1 MSRPRFILPC
11 VAAAT
16 LLAMNAHA
24 RGNDVFPF
32 PVHERTLANGL
43 KVIVVPTGFPNLV
56 SVQIPVMAGSR
67 NEVEPGKSGFAHFF
81 EHMMFRGTPE
91 NPPERY
97 QAVMTQAGARDNAYT
112 TDDYTNYHTTFA
124 REDLEKILA
133 LDADRFQHLAYG
145 EAAFKTESR
154 AVLGEYNKNSANP
167 IRKLLEVQR
176 DHAFTT
182 HTYKHT
188 TMGFLEDIEDMPNQ
202 YEYSK
207 TFFDR
212 WYRPEYATLLV
223 AGDVQPEEVF
233 ALAEKYWGS
242 WRHGTYEV
250 KIPAEPAPKG
260 PVYAHVP
267 WSAPGLPLV
276 TVAFHGPAFSETEKD
291 YAALDML
298 MNLSFGHTSG
308 LYQRLVVQE
317 QTVDD
322 LFPYFPDRADPAL
335 ATVFAR
341 LKRPEDAVA
350 VRDAML
356 RTFAAARQSPPD
368 ARRLADAVANARYG
382 LLRSFDTTEN
392 VAATLAAIVRYRRSV
407 DTLNQLW
414 RVYDSLTPADLQ
426 AAGRKYFTDAGL
438 VVTTLSKDALPEAV
452 ATPPSLASFAPAA
465 APDVETVELP
475 SSLPRLDVKL
485 LFAAGS
491 AHDPEGEEG
500 LAALSAAMI
509 AEAGSRAL
517 RIDEIEKAFFPMA
530 ASFEEQVDREM
541 TTFTG
546 VVHEDNWRAFLD
558 VALPMLTDP
567 GFREEDFRRLK
578 DRQLNAL
585 KDDLR
590 SNNEEELGKERLQ
603 ANVFAGTPYGHPTLG
618 TVAGIEAITLDDV
631 KAFVRSA
638 YTRASLTLGLS
649 GDVPDEMKA
658 QLRRELGRLPE
669 GPALAAPTGVVG
681 RMPAGREVE
690 IVQKDT
696 RAVAVSFGYPIPVT
710 RSHPDFVP
718 LYLVR
723 TWLGEHRSSVS
734 HLYRRIREVR
744 GMNYGD
750 YAYIEAFPRG
760 MFQFFPDPNLAR
772 RAQLFEV
779 WLRPLRSPEEA
790 HMALRIAIHE
800 LDALGRHGLSRAD
813 FEATRDYLMK
823 NVFVMTATQDQQIGY
838 ALDSRWYGIPEFTE
852 FMRDRLSQL
861 TLAEVNRVAR
871 KYVQTRDL
879 SIVMVTG
886 DAPGL
891 RERLL
896 ADTPSAVEYDGE
908 KPQALLG
915 EDRKIGAMKLSLKPG
930 SVRVTPV
937 EEVFAGALAGVPEG
951 FTPLFNGK
959 DLTGWHISQVNHHG
973 NSRGWSVKDGV
984 LLATQD
990 RPGNGGILLTD
1001 RRYGDFEV
1009 SLEIKPD
1016 WGCDGGLFLRSNEEG
1031 QAYQVMIDYLEG
1043 GSVGGIYGEGLKG
1056 LDPEHPDGRENP
1068 EWRKAWREGDWNTLR
1083 ARIEGAVPHIQ
1094 VWLNGRKLVDWTD
1107 TANHAAGGATEGMIA
1122 LQMHFS
1128 NATTPRWKPG
1138 GYHRFRNIAIR
1149 EIAKP

>member
-1 MSRPRFILPC
+1 MYGLRSRLLYLAT
-11 VAAAT
+11 AA
-16 LLAMNAHA
+16 LLAMNALA
-24 RGNDVFPF
+24 ESDDVFPF
-32 PVHERTLANGL
+32 AVHERTLGNGL

-56 SVQIPVMAGSR
+56 SVQIPIMAGSR

-97 QAVMTQAGARDNAYT
+97 QAVMTRAGARDNAYT
-112 TDDYTNYHTTFA
+112 TDDYTDYHTTFA
-124 REDLEKILA
+124 REDLERILA
-133 LDADRFQHLAYG
+133 LDADRFQHLAYS

-176 DHAFTT
+176 DRAFTV
-182 HTYKHT
+182 HPYKHT
-188 TMGFLEDIEDMPNQ
+188 TMGFLKDIEDMPNQ

-223 AGDVQPEEVF
+223 AGDVQSEEVF
-233 ALAEKYWGS
+233 ALAERYFGS

-250 KIPAEPAPKG
+250 EIPAEPEPKG

-267 WSAPGLPLV
+267 WSAPGLPLL
-276 TVAFHGPAFSETEKD
+276 TVAFHGPAFSETAKD
-291 YAALDML
+291 YAALDM
-298 MNLSFGHTSG
+298 MMGLSFGHTSE
-308 LYQRLVVQE
+308 LYQRLVVRE
-317 QTVDD
+317 QTLDD
-322 LFPYFPDRADPAL
+322 LFVYFPDRADPQF

-356 RTFAAARQSPPD
+356 RTFAVARQSAPD

-392 VAATLAAIVRYRRSV
+392 VAATLARIVRYRRSV
-407 DTLNQLW
+407 DTLNRLW
-414 RVYDSLTPADLQ
+414 QVYGSLTPADLQ
-426 AAGRKYFTDAGL
+426 AVAQKYFTDAGL
-438 VVTTLSKDALPEAV
+438 VVTTLSKDALPETV
-452 ATPPSLASFAPAA
+452 ATLPALASFAPAA
-465 APDVETVELP
+465 AADFKTVELR
-475 SSLPRLDVKL
+475 SALPRLDVKL

-491 AHDPEGEEG
+491 AHDPEGKEG

-509 AEAGSRAL
+509 AKAGSRAL

-530 ASFEEQVDREM
+530 ASFEEQTDREM

-546 VVHEDNWRAFLD
+546 VVHRNNWRAFLD
-558 VALPMLTDP
+558 VALPMLSDP
-567 GFREEDFRRLK
+567 GFREDDFRRLR

-603 ANVFAGTPYGHPTLG
+603 ANVFAGTPYGHPSLG
-618 TVAGIEAITLDDV
+618 TVAGIEAITLEDV

-638 YTRASLTLGLS
+638 YTRANLTLGLS
-649 GDVPDEMKA
+649 GEVPDEMRA
-658 QLRRELGRLPE
+658 RLPQE
-669 GPALAAPTGVVG
+669 LARLPDGPALGAPPGVVG

-690 IVQKDT
+690 IVEKDT
-696 RAVAVSFGYPIPVT
+696 RAVAISFGYPIPVT

-723 TWLGEHRSSVS
+723 TWLGEHRSSMS
-734 HLYRRIREVR
+734 RLYQRIREAR

-760 MFQFFPDPNLAR
+760 MFQFYPEPNLAR

-779 WLRPLRSPEEA
+779 WLRPLRTPEEA

-800 LDALGRHGLSRAD
+800 MDHLAEHGLSQAD

-823 NVFVMTATQDQQIGY
+823 NVFVMTATQDQQLGY
-838 ALDSRWYGIPEFTE
+838 VLDSEWYRIPEFTK
-852 FMRDRLSQL
+852 FMRDRLSAL

-871 KYVQTRDL
+871 RYVQTRDL
-879 SIVMVTG
+879 SIVVVAA
-886 DAPGL
+886 DAQGL

-896 ADTPSAVEYDGE
+896 ADTPSAVKYESE
-908 KPQALLG
+908 KPRTLLD
-915 EDRKIGAMKLSLKPG
+915 EDRTIGAMKLSLAPE
-930 SVRVTPV
+930 SVRITPV
-937 EEVFAGALAGVPEG
+937 AEVFA
-951 FTPLFNGK
+951 
-959 DLTGWHISQVNHHG
+959 
-973 NSRGWSVKDGV
+973 R
-984 LLATQD
+984 
-990 RPGNGGILLTD
+990 
-1001 RRYGDFEV
+1001 
-1009 SLEIKPD
+1009 
-1016 WGCDGGLFLRSNEEG
+1016 
-1031 QAYQVMIDYLEG
+1031 
-1043 GSVGGIYGEGLKG
+1043 
-1056 LDPEHPDGRENP
+1056 
-1068 EWRKAWREGDWNTLR
+1068 
-1083 ARIEGAVPHIQ
+1083 
-1094 VWLNGRKLVDWTD
+1094 
-1107 TANHAAGGATEGMIA
+1107 
-1122 LQMHFS
+1122 
-1128 NATTPRWKPG
+1128 
-1138 GYHRFRNIAIR
+1138 
-1149 EIAKP
+1149 

>member
-1 MSRPRFILPC
+1 MHDLRSTLLQ
-11 VAAAT
+11 VAIAT
-16 LLAMNAHA
+16 LLAVSAHA
-24 RGNDVFPF
+24 QSGDVFPF
-32 PVHERTLANGL
+32 PVHERALANGL

-56 SVQIPVMAGSR
+56 SVQIPIMAGSR

-91 NPPERY
+91 NPPARY
-97 QAVMTQAGARDNAYT
+97 QAVMTRAGARDNAYT

-124 REDLEKILA
+124 GEDLETILA
-133 LDADRFQHLAYG
+133 LQADRFQHLAYS

-176 DHAFTT
+176 AHAFTT

-188 TMGFLEDIEDMPNQ
+188 TMGFLADIQDMPNEYQ
-202 YEYSK
+202 YSK

-233 ALAEKYWGS
+233 ALAERYWGS
-242 WRHGTYEV
+242 WRHGSYEIQ
-250 KIPAEPAPKG
+250 IPAEPEPEG

-267 WSAPGLPLV
+267 WNAPGLPLV
-276 TVAFHGPAFSETEKD
+276 TVAFHGPAFSETTRD

-298 MNLSFGHTSG
+298 MGLSFGHTSE

-322 LFPYFPDRADPAL
+322 LFPYFPDTADPQL

-368 ARRLADAVANARYG
+368 GRRLADAVANARYG
-382 LLRSFDTTEN
+382 LLRDFDTTESI
-392 VAATLAAIVRYRRSV
+392 AATLARILRYRRSV

-414 RVYDSLTPADLQ
+414 RVYASLTPADLQ
-426 AAGRKYFTDAGL
+426 AVAQEYFTDAGL
-438 VVTTLSKDALPEAV
+438 VVTTLSEDALPEAV
-452 ATPPSLASFAPAA
+452 ATLPALASFAPASGA
-465 APDVETVELP
+465 EVKTVELD
-475 SSLPRLDVKL
+475 STLPQLDVKL

-491 AHDPEGEEG
+491 AHDPGGKEG

-509 AEAGSRAL
+509 ADAGSRTL

-530 ASFEEQVDREM
+530 ASLREQTDREM

-546 VVHEDNWRAFLD
+546 VVHRDNWRAFLD
-558 VALPMLTDP
+558 VALPMLTSP

-585 KDDLR
+585 KEDLR

-603 ANVFAGTPYGHPTLG
+603 SNVFAGTPYGHPTLG
-618 TVAGIEAITLDDV
+618 SVAGIEAITLGDV
-631 KAFVRSA
+631 KSFVRSA
-638 YTRASLTLGLS
+638 YTRANLTLGLS
-649 GDVPDEMKA
+649 GDVPEEMKA
-658 QLRRELGRLPE
+658 QLQRDLARLPE
-669 GPALAAPTGVVG
+669 GPALAPPSGVVG

-690 IVQKDT
+690 IIQKDT

-734 HLYRRIREVR
+734 HLYQRIREAR

-750 YAYIEAFPRG
+750 YAYIEAFPGG
-760 MFQFFPDPNLAR
+760 MFQFFPDPNRAR

-779 WLRPLRSPEEA
+779 WLRPLRTPEEA

-800 LDALGRHGLSRAD
+800 LDALARNGLSPAE

-823 NVFVMTATQDQQIGY
+823 NVFVMTASQDEQVGY
-838 ALDSRWYGIPEFTE
+838 ALDSQWYGVPEFTT
-852 FMRDRLSQL
+852 FMRDRLAEL
-861 TLAEVNRVAR
+861 TLAEVNRVTR
-871 KYVQTRDL
+871 EYVQSRDL
-879 SIVMVTG
+879 SIVMVAG
-886 DAPGL
+886 EAEGL

-896 ADTPSAVEYDGE
+896 ADTPSAVRYDAE
-908 KPQALLG
+908 KPKALLV
-915 EDRKIGAMKLSLKPG
+915 EDAEIGTMELSLKPED
-930 SVRVTPV
+930 VRVTPV
-937 EEVFAGALAGVPEG
+937 GEVFA
-951 FTPLFNGK
+951 
-959 DLTGWHISQVNHHG
+959 
-973 NSRGWSVKDGV
+973 R
-984 LLATQD
+984 
-990 RPGNGGILLTD
+990 
-1001 RRYGDFEV
+1001 
-1009 SLEIKPD
+1009 
-1016 WGCDGGLFLRSNEEG
+1016 
-1031 QAYQVMIDYLEG
+1031 
-1043 GSVGGIYGEGLKG
+1043 
-1056 LDPEHPDGRENP
+1056 
-1068 EWRKAWREGDWNTLR
+1068 
-1083 ARIEGAVPHIQ
+1083 
-1094 VWLNGRKLVDWTD
+1094 
-1107 TANHAAGGATEGMIA
+1107 
-1122 LQMHFS
+1122 
-1128 NATTPRWKPG
+1128 
-1138 GYHRFRNIAIR
+1138 
-1149 EIAKP
+1149 